1 MKIIL
6 AAAILSFLVT
16 GCDSKKTEEKKEII
30 KKDSIVSPPTDT
42 ANTSAKRDTSSAVV
56 PELGGLG
63 DLHLDMTADKTTQLL
78 GQPDSKSKAEEWG
91 ADGMLHQDWLY
102 KSKGITLNM
111 YNNQNAKDQAVFSIT
126 VTSPCTFKTKKNI
139 GIGSSYT
146 EVMNAYEKEIDP
158 SATDKSI
165 ITIGSVYGGIIIHF
179 KKDKAEKIFVGAAAE

>member
-42 ANTSAKRDTSSAVV
+42 ANTSAKRDTSSAAV
-56 PELGGLG
+56 PDLGGLG
-63 DLHLDMTADKTTQLL
+63 ELRLEMTAAKITDLL

-102 KSKGITLNM
+102 KNKGITLNM
-111 YNNQNAKDQAVFSIT
+111 YGNKKGNDQAVFSIT
-126 VTSPCTFKTKKNI
+126 VTSPCTLTTQKKI

-146 EVMNAYEKEIDP
+146 EVMNAYEKEMDP

-165 ITIGSVYGGIIIHF
+165 ITIGSVYGGIIIDF
-179 KKDKAEKIFVGAAAE
+179 KNDKAVKLFVGAAAE